1 MPRINPIDPSTATG
15 DAATHLATVRKML
28 GGTPNLFTTAAH
40 SPAALGALLG
50 MITNLGKGVL
60 GGKTGEL
67 IAVTVANANR
77 CGYCLAAHT
86 ALGLGAGL
94 SASAL
99 QSARHAQADDVKT
112 TAVLT
117 LAAAINQSR
126 GQIDDAT
133 LTAARA
139 AGVTDAEIVE
149 VVAAVAANVFTNYLN
164 NVARTTIDF
173 PEIPLTAAA

>member
-1 MPRINPIDPSTATG
+1 M
-15 DAATHLATVRKML
+15 
-28 GGTPNLFTTAAH
+28 
-40 SPAALGALLG
+40 GA
-50 MITNLGKGVL
+50 
-60 GGKTGEL
+60 
-67 IAVTVANANR
+67 
-77 CGYCLAAHT
+77 

-99 QSARHAQADDVKT
+99 QSARHAQAADAKT
-112 TAVLT
+112 AALLT

-133 LTAARA
+133 LAAART

-149 VVAAVAANVFTNYLN
+149 VVAAVATNVFTNYLN

-173 PEIPLTAAA
+173 PEVPLTAAA

>member
-1 MPRINPIDPSTATG
+1 MPRINPIDPSAATG

-28 GGTPNLFTTAAH
+28 GGTPNLFTTVAH

-50 MITNLGKGVL
+50 MLANLGKGVI

-94 SASAL
+94 SPSAL
-99 QSARHAQADDVKT
+99 DSARSAQAADAR
-112 TAVLT
+112 TAALLT
-117 LAAAINQSR
+117 LAAAINKSR

-133 LTAARA
+133 LAAARA
-139 AGVTDAEIVE
+139 AGVTDAQIVE
-149 VVAAVAANVFTNYLN
+149 VVAFVALNVFTNYLN
-164 NVARTTIDF
+164 NVAKTTIDF
-173 PEIPLTAAA
+173 PEIPLVAAA